1 MSFGSFQPVVS
12 KVVDEGAGIED
23 NVPTLSRDVEM
34 VEGGNEVE
42 VALSVP

>member
-1 MSFGSFQPVVS
+1 MSYGSLQPVVS

-23 NVPTLSRDVEM
+23 NVPTLSWDVEM
-34 VEGGNEVE
+34 VESGNEVE